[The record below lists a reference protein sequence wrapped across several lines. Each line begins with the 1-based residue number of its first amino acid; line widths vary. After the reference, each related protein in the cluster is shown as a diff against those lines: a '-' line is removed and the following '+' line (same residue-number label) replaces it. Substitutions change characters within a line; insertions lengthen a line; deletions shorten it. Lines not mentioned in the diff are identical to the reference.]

1 MNHFL
6 LIRAIFL
13 YNKSNTE
20 SDFRDKHTLNT
31 RYTLWFALFH
41 IYLLP
46 LCSSR
51 VFSRQ
56 NPHRSLS
63 DEQIRALLKYF
74 FLVSHHLKQAM
85 LSSYAYQENQEM
97 IYLLFVRARHQWSIA
112 ITIPL
117 FLCGNQPEP
126 VNYRLSHLI
135 IKTTYS
141 PW

>member
-20 SDFRDKHTLNT
+20 SDFGDKHTLNT

-46 LCSSR
+46 PCSSR

-63 DEQIRALLKYF
+63 DEQIQALSKYF
-74 FLVSHHLKQAM
+74 FLVSRHLRRAT
-85 LSSYAYQENQEM
+85 LSSYAYQENQEIM
-97 IYLLFVRARHQWSIA
+97 YPLFVRARQLSSIVI
-112 ITIPL
+112 ITQQYL
-117 FLCGNQPEP
+117 SGNQQESA
-126 VNYRLSHLI
+126 NYHSSRSTR
-135 IKTTYS
+135 KTTYS
-141 PW
+141 HS

>member
-1 MNHFL
+1 MHHFL

-63 DEQIRALLKYF
+63 DEQTQALLKYF
-74 FLVSHHLKQAM
+74 FLVSHHLRRAM
-85 LSSYAYQENQEM
+85 LSSYAYQENQE
-97 IYLLFVRARHQWSIA
+97 ILYPLFVRARHQWLIA

-117 FLCGNQPEP
+117 FLSGNQQES
-126 VNYRLSHLI
+126 VKYHSSHSTR
-135 IKTTYS
+135 KTIYS
-141 PW
+141 HS